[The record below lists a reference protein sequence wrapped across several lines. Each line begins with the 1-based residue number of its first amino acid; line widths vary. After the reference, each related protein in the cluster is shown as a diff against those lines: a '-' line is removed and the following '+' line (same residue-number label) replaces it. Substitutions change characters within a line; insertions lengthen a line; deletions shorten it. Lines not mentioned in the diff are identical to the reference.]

1 MLNANLVPLVF
12 PLEAL
17 SLLFFSLSLISVIC
31 QIHAAILSAIDSQIQ
46 GLQSILF
53 TAQPDLPSQI
63 ASVVQPENY
72 VLKKKG
78 NEQQFNFKRRVIRI
92 SSAAVKALASGNIGK
107 AKEELNEGISLLTKG
122 KFI

>member
-1 MLNANLVPLVF
+1 M
-12 PLEAL
+12 
-17 SLLFFSLSLISVIC
+17 IC

>member
-1 MLNANLVPLVF
+1 M
-12 PLEAL
+12 
-17 SLLFFSLSLISVIC
+17 IC

-53 TAQPDLPSQI
+53 TAQPDLSSQI